1 VSDVVFDAEAV
12 SHFIHADMPAHE
24 VDALLQPLRI
34 TVVPVD
40 KALAHLAGRLPGVAA
55 GAGLSLGD
63 PPLPRTGTARRDTRL
78 TNDQSWKTIA
88 AAAGVKVVTIR
99 QELQD
104 RAIRSDVPPFI
115 CAGTIQS

>member
-1 VSDVVFDAEAV
+1 MSEVVFDAEVV

-24 VDALLQPLRI
+24 VDAMLRPLRI

-40 KALAHLAGRLPGVAA
+40 KALTHLVGRLPGVAA

-78 TNDQSWKTIA
+78 DQRS
-88 AAAGVKVVTIR
+88 
-99 QELQD
+99 ELEDD
-104 RAIRSDVPPFI
+104 RRRRRGQGGDDSTRTSGSSNSA
-115 CAGTIQS
+115 